1 MLHDFKINKYH
12 ITGISKIRKRKVS
25 GYKVL
30 KNKSIMLYGFKI
42 NKYITRISKENK
54 SIMFQSFEEKQK
66 YVTWA

>member
-12 ITGISKIRKRKVS
+12 ITRISKIRKRKVS

-42 NKYITRISKENK
+42 NKYITCISKENK
-54 SIMFQSFEEKQK
+54 SIKLQSFEEIQK
-66 YVTWA
+66 YHVT